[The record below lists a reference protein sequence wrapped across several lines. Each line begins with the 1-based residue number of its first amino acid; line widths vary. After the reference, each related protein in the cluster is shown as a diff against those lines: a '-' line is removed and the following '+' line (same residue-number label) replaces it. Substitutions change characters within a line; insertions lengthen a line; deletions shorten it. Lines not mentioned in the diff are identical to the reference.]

1 MISIDNLSYSI
12 SRNYK
17 ISIEK
22 LNIGKS
28 MSVLFTGA
36 NGCGKTTMAKL
47 ISGQLDGY
55 QGTIDVP
62 EQTAWLSFDLEA
74 EILAEDRKNDDSEF
88 NGDGIDMGRSA
99 IAVVTDQAD
108 RFRFPISE
116 QHVTQALRQNDV
128 LNNVTE
134 LLQIESLLTKP
145 FKVLSTGETRKV
157 LIAKA
162 LLTKPKLLILDN
174 PYAGLDFQSQH
185 FLSCLISDLIK
196 TGLQILIFD
205 FYREDLPPEI
215 EHIGYLVEGEL
226 VAFDHKEQLVNSDI
240 WQWQQSQ
247 YQLPEQL
254 TETSF
259 YPELSPELPLLNLTD
274 VTVSFTEKVV
284 FNRLNWQFDHGQ
296 HWQILGPNGSGKS
309 TLLAMISG
317 DSSKAYGQDIVLF
330 GRKRGTGESIW
341 DIKKHYGIVSN
352 ALHRDSLRTGTVQ
365 QTLIS
370 GFYDSIGLYNKAT
383 KQQVVLANQWLA
395 LLGLLNKRLMA
406 FKDLSYGEQRLVLI
420 ARAMVKM
427 PLILILDEPCQGL
440 DNTNKAKVLALID
453 HIALHGRSHIL
464 FVSHNP
470 SEQLRCI
477 SHQLI
482 FEPSEQGYL
491 ARVNEL
497 G

>member
-1 MISIDNLSYSI
+1 
-12 SRNYK
+12 
-17 ISIEK
+17 
-22 LNIGKS
+22 
-28 MSVLFTGA
+28 MSVLFTGT
-36 NGCGKTTMAKL
+36 NGCGKSTLAKL
-47 ISGQLDGY
+47 LAGQLDGY
-55 QGTIDVP
+55 QGNIDVP

-88 NGDGIDMGRSA
+88 NGEGIDMGRSA
-99 IAVVTDQAD
+99 IAVITDQAKQ
-108 RFRFPISE
+108 FRLPVAKHQITE
-116 QHVTQALRQNDV
+116 ALKENEV
-128 LNNVTE
+128 LNNITT
-134 LLQIESLLTKP
+134 LLRIDTLLAKP

-162 LLTKPKLLILDN
+162 LLTNPELLILDN

-185 FLSCLISDLIK
+185 YLTCLIADLIK
-196 TGLQILIFD
+196 NGIQVLIFD
-205 FYREDLPPEI
+205 FYREDLPQEI
-215 EHIGYLVEGEL
+215 QYLGYLVDGEL
-226 VAFDHKEQLVNSDI
+226 IAFDRKEQVINSDM
-240 WQWQQSQ
+240 WQRQQSQ

-254 TETSF
+254 TEAPF
-259 YPELSPELPLLNLTD
+259 YPELSPELPLLSLTD
-274 VTVSFTEKVV
+274 VSVSFADKAV

-296 HWQILGPNGSGKS
+296 HWQILGPNGCGKS

-317 DSSKAYGQDIVLF
+317 DSSKAYGQNISLF

-352 ALHRDSLRTGTVQ
+352 SLHRDSLRTGTVQ
-365 QTLIS
+365 QTLVS
-370 GFYDSIGLYNKAT
+370 GFYDSIGLYNQAT
-383 KQQVVLANQWLA
+383 KQQVILANQWLT
-395 LLGLLNKRLMA
+395 LLGLLDKKQMA

-440 DNTNKAKVLALID
+440 DSINKSKVLALID
-453 HIALHGRSHIL
+453 HIAMHGRSHIL

-470 SEQLRCI
+470 NEQLSCI

-491 ARVNEL
+491 ARINEL